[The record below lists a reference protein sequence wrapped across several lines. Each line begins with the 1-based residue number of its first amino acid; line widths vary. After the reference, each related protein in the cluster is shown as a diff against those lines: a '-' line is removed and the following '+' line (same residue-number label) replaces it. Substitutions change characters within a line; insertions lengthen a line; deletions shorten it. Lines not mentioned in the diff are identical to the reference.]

1 MKIRDIVL
9 EKKEPPKPRNFVAKN
24 AKTAGAGVHKDAKKA
39 SKEVRGQK
47 HKNKEMAE
55 DNRTDYYVRIMTGP
69 VYNSKG
75 KYLGKWNG
83 STLTLDPDL
92 HNKWVD
98 ENGEEWV
105 NGTIDSAY
113 DRLKAGQWTVKPES
127 TPVAE
132 TYDQARAARIRYA
145 LMIKESDWLK
155 GKEELN
161 LKYYDYIY
169 VENTDNGVLVH
180 GEDIEGGY
188 ADQDGGEA
196 SGYFSFV
203 ANLNT
208 GKIDLDY
215 DDYNDSNNSYADSDS
230 MEDIVRDIL
239 GDVKKEYGSTWEEI
253 TSELQ
258 GGFGI
263 DESWGRQNFEV
274 LGYKYVTDIDEEED
288 NRKIWHTLVSPE
300 GKSHTVDWSPYS
312 YMSPKD
318 VKFYIKLGMPKRVDS
333 GPLDTDKLVKMAQ
346 MKGIANL
353 DPELANAGKNVAE
366 RVRDPEDWDE
376 GNTEPP
382 NNFAVYIN
390 GKKWKVFKGRGQ
402 YADDMAERNHY
413 RQLQDWA
420 AKKTAASGKKWQVFV
435 TGDPATESIA
445 ETSQAYKDAMA
456 KSREA
461 EINYRA
467 DRAEKKLA
475 KKAAEPKTVGQ
486 KIAKDI
492 GGPLKKLAKGDI
504 KGALGEKAPPGF
516 KGTVKAMK
524 KHKDIDNPFALAW
537 SMKNKGYKSHKKADG
552 SDK

>member
-1 MKIRDIVL
+1 MKIRDIIV

-24 AKTAGAGVHKDAKKA
+24 AKMGGAGAHKDKKKA
-39 SKEVRGQK
+39 AKQGNVK
-47 HKNKEMAE
+47 HKKKEIAE
-55 DNRTDYYVRIMTGP
+55 NT
-69 VYNSKG
+69 
-75 KYLGKWNG
+75 
-83 STLTLDPDL
+83 
-92 HNKWVD
+92 
-98 ENGEEWV
+98 
-105 NGTIDSAY
+105 
-113 DRLKAGQWTVKPES
+113 
-127 TPVAE
+127 
-132 TYDQARAARIRYA
+132 
-145 LMIKESDWLK
+145 DWLK

-161 LKYYDYIY
+161 LKYYDHIY
-169 VENTDNGVLVH
+169 VENTNNGVLVH

-188 ADQDGGEA
+188 ADQDGGER

-239 GDVKKEYGSTWEEI
+239 GDIKREYGSTWEEI

-263 DESWGRQNFEV
+263 DESQGRQNFEV
-274 LGYKYVTDIDEEED
+274 LGYKYITDIDEEED

-353 DPELANAGKNVAE
+353 DPELANAGKGVEESNGEPDIKPGMRVSQGTVVKVNGNTVIVKTSNGDMMTMNIHDIDQGVAE
-366 RVRDPEDWDE
+366 RVKDPEDWDE

-402 YADDMAERNHY
+402 YADDAREKQHY
-413 RQLQDWA
+413 YQLKDWA
-420 AKKTAASGKKWQVFV
+420 AKKTAATGKKWEVAI
-435 TGDPATESIA
+435 TGEPATESIA
-445 ETSQAYKDAMA
+445 E
-456 KSREA
+456 
-461 EINYRA
+461 
-467 DRAEKKLA
+467 
-475 KKAAEPKTVGQ
+475 
-486 KIAKDI
+486 
-492 GGPLKKLAKGDI
+492 
-504 KGALGEKAPPGF
+504 KAPAGF

>member
-24 AKTAGAGVHKDAKKA
+24 MKGGGAGA
-39 SKEVRGQK
+39 
-47 HKNKEMAE
+47 HKNKKKAIKQGDVKHKKKEIAE
-55 DNRTDYYVRIMTGP
+55 N
-69 VYNSKG
+69 
-75 KYLGKWNG
+75 
-83 STLTLDPDL
+83 
-92 HNKWVD
+92 
-98 ENGEEWV
+98 
-105 NGTIDSAY
+105 A
-113 DRLKAGQWTVKPES
+113 
-127 TPVAE
+127 
-132 TYDQARAARIRYA
+132 
-145 LMIKESDWLK
+145 DWLK

-161 LKYYDYIY
+161 LKYYDNIY
-169 VENTDNGVLVH
+169 VENTNDGVLVH
-180 GEDIEGGY
+180 GEDIEGAY

-208 GKIDLDY
+208 GKMDLDY
-215 DDYNDSNNSYADSDS
+215 EDYNDSNNSYADPDG

-435 TGDPATESIA
+435 TGEPATESIA

-504 KGALGEKAPPGF
+504 KGALDEKAPPGF